1 MRRSLD
7 REKAV
12 NGAYHPP
19 MVRAIWLLLLIS
31 SAALADTRNVLLII
45 ADDQGLDLGAYGNRV
60 LQTPNLDQL
69 AARGTLFTNAFATV
83 SSCSPSRSVI
93 YTGLYSHSNG
103 MYGLAHDVHN
113 QHLLPSVRT
122 LPQVLKAAGYRT
134 ALVGKKHILPE
145 SALLFDEE
153 LAPEQPG
160 NRDVAFMAS
169 EARKF
174 IGTGASAPFLLIVGY
189 SDPHRAEQNFGNTR
203 AWPAI
208 VRQTYDPTKVIVPGH
223 LPDLPEVS
231 QDLAEY
237 YESVSRLDSGVGLLL
252 AALRETGHSSDTLV
266 IYLSDNG
273 RAFPGAKTT
282 LYDEGIHLPLIIASP
297 APAKRGVRNDA
308 MVSWIDILPTILD
321 WARVPA
327 AKAQPLPGR
336 SILPI
341 LEQANPSGWDRVFA
355 SHSFHEIQ
363 QYYPMRALRTREY
376 KYIINLAAPLEFPIA
391 GDIASSPTWRAI
403 ATRPAVRL
411 GARSTQAFLH
421 RPPEEL
427 YDLRTDPAEVRNLA
441 ADPAHRAILERMR
454 AELTKFRAE
463 TKDPWLP
470 GQATVFGH
478 AESH

>member
-1 MRRSLD
+1 M
-7 REKAV
+7 A
-12 NGAYHPP
+12 
-19 MVRAIWLLLLIS
+19 RAIWLLFLIS

-45 ADDQGLDLGAYGNRV
+45 ADDQGLDLGAYGNPV
-60 LQTPNLDQL
+60 LKTPNLDRL
-69 AARGTLFTNAFATV
+69 AARGTLFTSAFATV

-122 LPQVLKAAGYRT
+122 LPQLLKAAGYRT

-145 SALLFDEE
+145 NALPFDQE

-169 EARKF
+169 EAGEF
-174 IGTGASAPFLLIVGY
+174 IGTSDNRPFLLVVGY

-203 AWPAI
+203 AWPAV
-208 VRQTYDPTKVIVPGH
+208 VRQTYDPAKVIVPVH
-223 LPDLPEVS
+223 LPDLPEVRH
-231 QDLAEY
+231 DLADY

-252 AALRETGHSSDTLV
+252 AALRDTGHDSDTLV

-282 LYDEGIHLPLIIASP
+282 LYDAGIHLPLIVSSP
-297 APAKRGVRNDA
+297 EQTKRGVRNLA

-321 WARVPA
+321 WSRAPA
-327 AKAQPLPGR
+327 ATTQLLPGR
-336 SILPI
+336 SILSI
-341 LEQANPSGWDRVFA
+341 LEQADPSGWDRVFA
-355 SHSFHEIQ
+355 SHGFHEIQ

-376 KYIINLAAPLEFPIA
+376 KYIVNLAAPLEFPIA
-391 GDIASSPTWRAI
+391 GDIASSPTWHAI
-403 ATRPAVRL
+403 AARPAVGL
-411 GARSTQAFLH
+411 GTRTTQAFLH

-427 YDLRTDPAEVRNLA
+427 YDLRQDPAEVHNLA
-441 ADPAHRAILERMR
+441 ADPAHRAVLERMR
-454 AELTKFRAE
+454 AELTKFRAD
-463 TKDPWLP
+463 TKDPWLA
-470 GQATVFGH
+470 GQAAAFGH
-478 AESH
+478 AENH